1 MRSHLEGFSTLTLC
15 VSHGGCHL
23 KTERSQRG
31 LYKKEKRVFSAFLT
45 PSGFGVT
52 FFYRGLRPSLFCCNK
67 QTQWM
72 ATWIAQ
78 RMATWT
84 MATWCVV
91 RWTVD
96 VVDNKIPVPI
106 SDVM

>member
-1 MRSHLEGFSTLTLC
+1 
-15 VSHGGCHL
+15 
-23 KTERSQRG
+23 
-31 LYKKEKRVFSAFLT
+31 
-45 PSGFGVT
+45 
-52 FFYRGLRPSLFCCNK
+52 
-67 QTQWM
+67 M